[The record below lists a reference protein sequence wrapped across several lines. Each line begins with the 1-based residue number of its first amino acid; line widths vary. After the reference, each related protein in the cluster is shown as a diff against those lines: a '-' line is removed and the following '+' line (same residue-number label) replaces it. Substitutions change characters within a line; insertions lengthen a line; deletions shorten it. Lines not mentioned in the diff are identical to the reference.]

1 MKTNITQ
8 SNIDYKVVLAKVL
21 LNTADQ
27 LGLKQA
33 QVASVIG
40 VHRSSISRLK
50 AKPIL
55 DSATKQGELALL
67 LIGIYRA
74 VYALNGG
81 DPEWIHHFMNSYNDT
96 TREVPIKQ
104 IQNIYGWV
112 MVLRVVVRTLKESNI
127 LILIYE

>member
-1 MKTNITQ
+1 MNITQ
-8 SNIDYKVVLAKVL
+8 SNVNPKVVLAKAL

-104 IQNIYGWV
+104 GEFKHEVRQFQKPYDNQQAEQISL
-112 MVLRVVVRTLKESNI
+112 MV
-127 LILIYE
+127 